1 MDKNISTMLREIK
14 AAKGCGQPT
23 LAREL
28 DTSQP
33 TVNRI
38 LKGQTECRSGLY
50 SRISAL
56 HSEVVG
62 QGRRK
67 DDQALPASVS
77 NDNNKSIP

>member
-14 AAKGCGQPT
+14 AARGCGQPT

-28 DTSQP
+28 GTSQP

-38 LKGQTECRSGLY
+38 LNGQTECRSGLF

-56 HSEVVG
+56 HSQVVD
-62 QGRRK
+62 QARRK
-67 DDQALPASVS
+67 DDKPPS
-77 NDNNKSIP
+77 

>member
-1 MDKNISTMLREIK
+1 MEKNISTMLQEIK

-28 DTSQP
+28 ETSQP

-38 LKGQTECRSGLY
+38 LNGQTECRSSLFK
-50 SRISAL
+50 RISAL
-56 HSEVVG
+56 HSEVVA

-67 DDQALPASVS
+67 DD
-77 NDNNKSIP
+77 